1 MVCSGRVMARFLLL
15 NSLIFISN
23 ICWVLP
29 ALSATTLADFSTGYL
44 LNSPLSVAFF
54 AGIVVSLS
62 LVAIA
67 RSYFAINRI
76 LLALLGACGLG
87 VLAAVGDGALYL
99 LVFVL
104 LVNIWQ
110 SDRIGQGRHI
120 VICALCA
127 VAATLLTVSHFWWH
141 SSSIYVV
148 FALLPIFISELF
160 IDTPH
165 RHDSAPIEPN
175 NVANTDILGLPDRA
189 GIREAFNEYRAREAG
204 TAMLVMVRLEGFQQV
219 NFHLGREFGDLL
231 LAQSANRMKQHLQSH
246 DVMPIAMG
254 NDIER
259 LAHLGGLHFVFV
271 CSLAHQQH
279 LHEHLC
285 AEIIESTLKPFN
297 VGNCIIEVS
306 ARASYVNCDEELG
319 QFDDLL
325 TCVFLA
331 LDSSP
336 DNTIAPYQQKMQID
350 RLEQQARLAELAH
363 IDFKN
368 ELELYFQPVVR
379 NGDGDIEYVELL
391 LRWQHPKQGI
401 LAASKFIEDI
411 RIAGLALPLAQYV
424 IERAAEIALA
434 LRVEGIQMPLGIN
447 LFGPEMLHEEFIEFV
462 DRILVE
468 HQLMPSDI
476 IIECPSQMFTT
487 LDQQGVA
494 MVARLRTMGVR
505 LCVDGFGE
513 SPLLLAKLPKLEV
526 DYVKLG
532 RSLTTPNQNQGNF
545 KAVVRGIV
553 EMQNVQECKVIC
565 EGVESQEQLQFAQ
578 NLDAFA
584 AQGYL
589 FTRPLSSIGMI
600 SWLKQWRWE
609 HPVEDKPST
618 FDTN

>member
-1 MVCSGRVMARFLLL
+1 MARMM
-15 NSLIFISN
+15 SAKWVYAFILA
-23 ICWVLP
+23 CMGLP
-29 ALSATTLADFSTGYL
+29 VWANTTLSDESLFGAWQPELVS
-44 LNSPLSVAFF
+44 AFF
-54 AGIVVSLS
+54 AGVVMSLS

-67 RSYFAINRI
+67 RSQFAVNRI
-76 LLALLGACGLG
+76 IHALLGAGCLA
-87 VLAAVGDGALYL
+87 VLAEVGDIALYGLVALL
-99 LVFVL
+99 LVH
-104 LVNIWQ
+104 IWQ
-110 SDRIGQGRHI
+110 SDKLGKGWHI
-120 VICALCA
+120 VVAALSS
-127 VAATLLTVSHFWWH
+127 VIATLLIITHFWWYWPQ
-141 SSSIYVV
+141 IYVI
-148 FALLPIFISELF
+148 AGILPIFISELF
-160 IDTPH
+160 LHSQNTDLPP
-165 RHDSAPIEPN
+165 AAEPN
-175 NVANTDILGLPDRA
+175 PIPNSDILGLPDRA
-189 GIREAFNEYRAREAG
+189 GVREAFNEYRAREPG
-204 TAMLVMVRLEGFQQV
+204 TAMLVMIRLEGFQQV

-231 LAQSANRMKQHLQSH
+231 LAQSANRMKQYLQSH
-246 DVMPIAMG
+246 DVMPIALG
-254 NDIER
+254 NEMAR

-271 CSLAHQQH
+271 CSLANQKH

-306 ARASYVNCDEELG
+306 ARASFVNCDEELG

-325 TCVFLA
+325 TCAFLA

-336 DNTIAPYQQKMQID
+336 EKVIAPYEQKMQID

-368 ELELYFQPVVR
+368 ELELYFQPIVR
-379 NGDGDIEYVELL
+379 NRDGDIEYVELL

-401 LAASKFIEDI
+401 LAASKFIDDI

-462 DRILVE
+462 DRVLVE
-468 HQLMPSDI
+468 HQLLPQDI

-487 LDQQGVA
+487 LDQQGIA

-532 RSLTTPNQNQGNF
+532 RSLTTPNQSQGNF

-553 EMQNVQECKVIC
+553 EMQNVQDCKVIC

-578 NLDAFA
+578 NLNAFA

-589 FTRPLSSIGMI
+589 FTRPLSSVGMI

-609 HPVEDKPST
+609 HPIEDPSSAADST
-618 FDTN
+618 D

>member
-1 MVCSGRVMARFLLL
+1 MARFSLLKYL
-15 NSLIFISN
+15 FVLSN
-23 ICWVLP
+23 ICWVFP
-29 ALSATTLADFSTGYL
+29 SWSATTLGDFSVTDAL
-44 LNSPLSVAFF
+44 LSPLSIAFF
-54 AGIVVSLS
+54 AGAVVSLS

-67 RSYFAINRI
+67 RSHFAVNRI
-76 LLALLGACGLG
+76 LHALLGACGLA
-87 VLAAVGDGALYL
+87 VLAAVGDLALYSLVFIL
-99 LVFVL
+99 LVQ
-104 LVNIWQ
+104 IWQ
-110 SDRIGQGRHI
+110 SDRLGQGRHL
-120 VICALCA
+120 VISALCA
-127 VAATLLTVSHFWWH
+127 VSATLLIVSHFWWH
-141 SSSIYVV
+141 LPSIYVI
-148 FALLPIFISELF
+148 FTLLPIFISELF
-160 IDTPH
+160 LDKPQVYE
-165 RHDSAPIEPN
+165 RAPTEPN
-175 NVANTDILGLPDRA
+175 ALSNTDILGLPDRA
-189 GIREAFNEYRAREAG
+189 GIREAFNDYRTREPG

-246 DVMPIAMG
+246 DVMPIAVG
-254 NDIER
+254 NDVER

-319 QFDDLL
+319 QFDELL

-336 DNTIAPYQQKMQID
+336 NKTIAPYQQKMQID

-379 NGDGDIEYVELL
+379 NSDGDIEYVELL

-401 LAASKFIEDI
+401 LAASKFIDDI

-468 HQLMPSDI
+468 HQLMPQDI

-553 EMQNVQECKVIC
+553 EMQNVQDCKVIC
-565 EGVESQEQLQFAQ
+565 EGVESQEQLQFSQ
-578 NLDAFA
+578 NLNAFA

-609 HPVEDKPST
+609 HPIEENPSRS
-618 FDTN
+618 DIN

>member
-1 MVCSGRVMARFLLL
+1 MARMMSAKWVCALFMACM
-15 NSLIFISN
+15 IFPVWASS
-23 ICWVLP
+23 
-29 ALSATTLADFSTGYL
+29 ALSELSLSEAWQPGLINAFLAGT
-44 LNSPLSVAFF
+44 VM
-54 AGIVVSLS
+54 SLS
-62 LVAIA
+62 LVAMA
-67 RSYFAINRI
+67 RSHFAVNRI
-76 LLALLGACGLG
+76 IHALLGAGCLA
-87 VLAAVGDGALYL
+87 VLAAMGDLALYSLVAL
-99 LVFVL
+99 LL
-104 LVNIWQ
+104 LHIWQ
-110 SDRIGQGRHI
+110 SDRLGQGWHI
-120 VICALCA
+120 VAAAFCS
-127 VAATLLTVSHFWWH
+127 VSATLLILSHFWWYWPE
-141 SSSIYVV
+141 IYVV
-148 FALLPIFISELF
+148 IAILPIFVSELF
-160 IDTPH
+160 LP
-165 RHDSAPIEPN
+165 SPNAGVPVPVEPQQMPN
-175 NVANTDILGLPDRA
+175 SDILGLPDRA
-189 GIREAFNEYRAREAG
+189 GVREAFNEYRAREPG
-204 TAMLVMVRLEGFQQV
+204 TAMLVMIRLEGFQQV

-231 LAQSANRMKQHLQSH
+231 LAQSANRMKQYLQSH
-246 DVMPIAMG
+246 DVMPIALG
-254 NDIER
+254 NEVAR

-271 CSLAHQQH
+271 CSLAHQKH

-306 ARASYVNCDEELG
+306 ARASFVNCDEELG

-325 TCVFLA
+325 TCAFLA

-336 DNTIAPYQQKMQID
+336 EKVISPYEQKMQVD

-368 ELELYFQPVVR
+368 ELELYFQPIVR

-401 LAASKFIEDI
+401 LAASKFIDDI

-462 DRILVE
+462 DRVLVE
-468 HQLMPSDI
+468 HQLLPQDI

-487 LDQQGVA
+487 LDQQGIA

-532 RSLTTPNQNQGNF
+532 RSLTTPNQSQGNF

-565 EGVESQEQLQFAQ
+565 EGVESQEQLQFAR
-578 NLDAFA
+578 NLNAFA

-589 FTRPLSSIGMI
+589 FTRPLSSVGMI

-609 HPVEDKPST
+609 HPIENPSSAT
-618 FDTN
+618 DID

>member
-1 MVCSGRVMARFLLL
+1 MARMM
-15 NSLIFISN
+15 SAKW
-23 ICWVLP
+23 ICALCMACMILP
-29 ALSATTLADFSTGYL
+29 VWASTALTKLSFADAWQPGL
-44 LNSPLSVAFF
+44 MNAFF
-54 AGIVVSLS
+54 AGTVMSLS

-67 RSYFAINRI
+67 RSHFAVNRI
-76 LLALLGACGLG
+76 IHALLGAGCLA
-87 VLAAVGDGALYL
+87 VLAAMGDLALYS
-99 LVFVL
+99 LVVL
-104 LVNIWQ
+104 LLLHIWQ
-110 SDRIGQGRHI
+110 SDRLGQGWHI
-120 VICALCA
+120 VAAALCS
-127 VAATLLTVSHFWWH
+127 VSATLLILSHFWWYWPE
-141 SSSIYVV
+141 IYVV
-148 FALLPIFISELF
+148 IAILPIFVSELF
-160 IDTPH
+160 LPSPNA
-165 RHDSAPIEPN
+165 DSPAVVEPQQMPN
-175 NVANTDILGLPDRA
+175 SDILGLPDRA
-189 GIREAFNEYRAREAG
+189 GVREAFNEYRAREPG
-204 TAMLVMVRLEGFQQV
+204 TAMLVMIRLEGFQQV

-231 LAQSANRMKQHLQSH
+231 LAQSANRMKQYLQSH
-246 DVMPIAMG
+246 DVMPIALG
-254 NDIER
+254 NEVAR

-271 CSLAHQQH
+271 CSLANQKH

-306 ARASYVNCDEELG
+306 ARASFVNCDEELG

-325 TCVFLA
+325 TCAFLA

-336 DNTIAPYQQKMQID
+336 DKVISPYEQKMQVD

-368 ELELYFQPVVR
+368 ELELYFQPIVR
-379 NGDGDIEYVELL
+379 NSDGDIEYVELL

-401 LAASKFIEDI
+401 LAASKFIDDI

-462 DRILVE
+462 DRVLVE
-468 HQLMPSDI
+468 HQLLPQDI

-487 LDQQGVA
+487 LDPQGIA

-578 NLDAFA
+578 NLNAFA

-589 FTRPLSSIGMI
+589 FTRPLSSVGMI

-609 HPVEDKPST
+609 HPIENPSSAT
-618 FDTN
+618 DID

>member
-1 MVCSGRVMARFLLL
+1 MAKFSLIKYLFILL
-15 NSLIFISN
+15 NM
-23 ICWVLP
+23 CWVFP
-29 ALSATTLADFSTGYL
+29 TWGATKLADLSLHTVIY
-44 LNSPLSVAFF
+44 SPLAVAFY
-54 AGIVVSLS
+54 AGVVVSLS

-67 RSYFAINRI
+67 RSHFAVNRI
-76 LLALLGACGLG
+76 LHALLGATGLAI
-87 VLAAVGDGALYL
+87 LASVGDIALYVLVAIL
-99 LVFVL
+99 LVH
-104 LVNIWQ
+104 IWQ
-110 SDRIGQGRHI
+110 SDKLGQGRHI

-141 SSSIYVV
+141 LPSVYVV
-148 FALLPIFISELF
+148 LTLLPVFISELF
-160 IDTPH
+160 LEVPRLEDRAPMESNL
-165 RHDSAPIEPN
+165 DSNA
-175 NVANTDILGLPDRA
+175 DILGLPDRA
-189 GIREAFNEYRAREAG
+189 GIREAFNEYRAREPG

-231 LAQSANRMKQHLQSH
+231 LAQSANRMKQHLQCH
-246 DVMPIAMG
+246 DIMPIAMG
-254 NDIER
+254 NDVER

-319 QFDDLL
+319 QFDELL

-336 DNTIAPYQQKMQID
+336 DKTIAPYQQKMQID

-368 ELELYFQPVVR
+368 ELELYFQPIVR
-379 NGDGDIEYVELL
+379 NSDGDIEYVELL

-468 HQLMPSDI
+468 HQLMPQDI

-494 MVARLRTMGVR
+494 MVARLRTMGVK

-532 RSLTTPNQNQGNF
+532 RSLTTPNQSQGNF

-578 NLDAFA
+578 NLNAFA

-609 HPVEDKPST
+609 HPIGDSPNTS
-618 FDTN
+618 DAS

>member
-1 MVCSGRVMARFLLL
+1 MAKVVSVKWIYTFILACMGFPVWANTTLFDT
-15 NSLIFISN
+15 SLIGAWQPELVN
-23 ICWVLP
+23 
-29 ALSATTLADFSTGYL
+29 
-44 LNSPLSVAFF
+44 AFF
-54 AGIVVSLS
+54 AGVVMSLS

-67 RSYFAINRI
+67 RSQFATNRI
-76 LLALLGACGLG
+76 IHALLGTGC
-87 VLAAVGDGALYL
+87 LAILAGMGDVALYGLVAIL
-99 LVFVL
+99 LL
-104 LVNIWQ
+104 HIWQ
-110 SDRIGQGRHI
+110 SDKLGKGWHI
-120 VICALCA
+120 VIAALSSVC
-127 VAATLLTVSHFWWH
+127 ATLLIISHFWWH
-141 SSSIYVV
+141 WPQIYVI
-148 FALLPIFISELF
+148 AATLPIFISELF
-160 IDTPH
+160 LHAENNDLPPTVEP
-165 RHDSAPIEPN
+165 DPISN
-175 NVANTDILGLPDRA
+175 SDILGLPDRA
-189 GIREAFNEYRAREAG
+189 GVREAFNEYRAREPG
-204 TAMLVMVRLEGFQQV
+204 TAMLVMIRLEGFQQV

-231 LAQSANRMKQHLQSH
+231 LAQSANRMKQYLQSH
-246 DVMPIAMG
+246 DVMPITLG
-254 NDIER
+254 NDVAR

-271 CSLAHQQH
+271 CSLANQKH

-306 ARASYVNCDEELG
+306 ARASFVNCDEELG

-325 TCVFLA
+325 TCAFLA

-336 DNTIAPYQQKMQID
+336 EKVIAPYEQKMQID

-368 ELELYFQPVVR
+368 ELELYFQPIVR

-401 LAASKFIEDI
+401 LAASKFIDDI

-462 DRILVE
+462 DRVLVE
-468 HQLMPSDI
+468 HQLLPQDI

-487 LDQQGVA
+487 LDPQGIA

-578 NLDAFA
+578 NLNAFA

-589 FTRPLSSIGMI
+589 FTRPLSSVGMI

-609 HPVEDKPST
+609 HPVDDTPSAT
-618 FDTN
+618 DGTH